1 MSSPRPWFL
10 AVLLLAAG
18 CDEDAVPPPAA
29 PVAAAPAPDAGPGAE
44 LARLERLSGEVR
56 LERGGRTGPAG
67 EGPLYGGDAVET
79 GPGGAATV
87 RFPDG
92 RTVEVGPDAR
102 FAMGGDAGGIVMTVE
117 RGIVLSRVP
126 AGARHGGGG
135 SGSKVTLSIHTP
147 FGLTRVGSDA
157 PSEVSVQV
165 EEDTGRVEVRLGAI
179 EFVGRDGQQ
188 VRAAEGESVAVA
200 GGRLE
205 VVRMPRVVKLAPIP
219 VTVRLGSGRA
229 EVRPKGTVR
238 WRPVSRQGEVLSPGD
253 GVRTRPGGSAVLAL
267 EGSSSVLSL
276 GSGSE
281 LVLEGAGQGGSTDEA
296 RVDLRQGG
304 LGVQLAPGRT
314 SRVLLPGLGV
324 EGGGAAR
331 LEVRRTASG
340 YRVEAFTGQVTLV
353 RGEARQPLR
362 AGERAMLEG
371 ESGAPRIEPLAP
383 APLALG
389 ASEGVEVFHQGM
401 GDVAFTWEGEGEA
414 VVEVASDA
422 AFTRPVLAGTV
433 FRPFVTVP
441 APSRGSLYWRVRRK
455 DGTEVAKGS
464 ARFAPERPARDLAR
478 VRNVVP
484 EGPEKT
490 TIFYQDKPPAVTFT
504 YGEEASAAKYRVAVY
519 RAGALGTP
527 VVERTVAETRA
538 ALDAG
543 ALGEGSYLWS
553 VTPLSA
559 SGAQL
564 KGGRMNKLELV
575 YDNSVPVLVVSSP
588 RNGQPAGERVRATG
602 VAPVNA
608 RLSINGRPVPLDGK
622 HRFSTWVQPV
632 GSPPLLVFKM
642 YRPGAPDV
650 YTVRTL
656 NPRGP

>member
-1 MSSPRPWFL
+1 
-10 AVLLLAAG
+10 V
-18 CDEDAVPPPAA
+18 
-29 PVAAAPAPDAGPGAE
+29 E
-44 LARLERLSGEVR
+44 LARLEGLSGEVR
-56 LERGGRTGPAG
+56 LERGGRTGPAA
-67 EGPLYGGDAVET
+67 EGPLLGGDAVET
-79 GPGGAATV
+79 GAGGAATV

-92 RTVEVGPDAR
+92 RSVEVGPDAR
-102 FAMGGDAGGIVMTVE
+102 FALGGDAGGVVMTVE

-126 AGARHGGGG
+126 AGTRPAGPR
-135 SGSKVTLSIHTP
+135 VTLSILTP
-147 FGLTRVGSDA
+147 FGLTRVGSEA
-157 PSEVSVQV
+157 PSEVSVRV
-165 EEDTGRVEVRLGAI
+165 ERDAGGVEVRLGTI
-179 EFVGRDGQQ
+179 EFVGRDGQR

-205 VVRMPRVVKLAPIP
+205 VTRTARVVELAPIP
-219 VTVRLGSGRA
+219 VTVRLGAGRA
-229 EVRPKGTVR
+229 ELRPKGATR
-238 WRPVSRQGEVLSPGD
+238 WRPVSREGEVLAPGD

-281 LVLEGAGQGGSTDEA
+281 LVLEAARQGDTTDEA
-296 RVDLRQGG
+296 RVDLRRGG
-304 LGVQLAPGRT
+304 LGVQLARGRT
-314 SRVLLPGLGV
+314 SRVVLPGLGV

-331 LEVRRTASG
+331 LEVRRTESG
-340 YRVEAFTGQVTLV
+340 YRVDALTGQVTLV
-353 RGEARQPLR
+353 RGEARQSLR
-362 AGERAMLEG
+362 AGERATVEG
-371 ESGAPRIEPLAP
+371 EAGAPRVESLAP

-389 ASEGVEVFHQGM
+389 SGEGAEVFHQGL
-401 GDVAFTWEGEGEA
+401 DAVAFTWEGEGEA

-422 AFTRPVLAGTV
+422 GFTRPVLSGTV
-433 FRPFVTVP
+433 FRPFITVP
-441 APSRGSLYWRVRRK
+441 APARGALYWRVRRG
-455 DGTEVAKGS
+455 DGTEVARGS

-484 EGPEKT
+484 EGPERT

-504 YGEEASAAKYRVAVY
+504 YAQEASAARYRVAVY
-519 RAGALGTP
+519 RAGALGAP
-527 VVERTVAETRA
+527 VVERTVTDTRA

-543 ALGEGSYLWS
+543 VLGEGSYLWS

-588 RNGQPAGERVRATG
+588 RNGQRAGPRVRATG

-622 HRFSTWVQPV
+622 HRFSTWAEPV
-632 GSPPLLVFKM
+632 GAPPRLVFKM
-642 YRPGAPDV
+642 TRPGAPEV

-656 NPRGP
+656 KP